1 MSNSSPD
8 ITIVGAG
15 ITGAAAAY
23 RLSQLGVRAEVYE
36 TSLIPGGRMARFE
49 LSGVVF
55 DHGAQF
61 FTTRSSEFQSL
72 VGDAA
77 NDGAAQVWTHGFGDT
92 PDGYERWR
100 GVPDMTALAD
110 WLLRKSEAT
119 VHLGESVEDLRH
131 IDTPGII
138 LTAPIPVSLSLAT
151 TSGFK
156 PPSNILD
163 QLETVEYKRTV
174 AVLLVLNQQPLA
186 MPPMGGIQL
195 IDDPCLAFITDNQA
209 KGVSSIPALTIHL
222 SNEASLDLWDQPDE
236 IIVEFALKKVGAHI
250 GDVDAGDHSVTRWR
264 YAGPVDVIPE
274 FSVVWNEQPTLVMA
288 GEAFNGPKV
297 EGAFNSGIDAAN
309 KVVACVS

>member
-1 MSNSSPD
+1 
-8 ITIVGAG
+8 
-15 ITGAAAAY
+15 
-23 RLSQLGVRAEVYE
+23 
-36 TSLIPGGRMARFE
+36 
-49 LSGVVF
+49 
-55 DHGAQF
+55 
-61 FTTRSSEFQSL
+61 
-72 VGDAA
+72 
-77 NDGAAQVWTHGFGDT
+77 
-92 PDGYERWR
+92 
-100 GVPDMTALAD
+100 
-110 WLLRKSEAT
+110 
-119 VHLGESVEDLRH
+119 VEDLRH

-195 IDDPCLAFITDNQA
+195 TDDPCLAFITDNQA

-250 GDVDAGDHSVTRWR
+250 SDVDAGDHSVTRWR

-309 KVVACVS
+309 KVVECVS